1 MPNTVRVKCTIQ
13 KKDVLILNSIIDS
26 YEGIGLVRTVDAK
39 TGSVIIYSTD
49 DKYLIVLDVLNELIK
64 DGMDIRNIDTEV
76 SEKIDEW

>member
-26 YEGIGLVRTVDAK
+26 YEGIGLVRTVDAA